1 MADQVDRKM
10 PKDCADSLGDL
21 VVDLVVDFV
30 VDFLVDFVQL
40 CNVTT
45 QRAN

>member
-21 VVDLVVDFV
+21 VVDFVLDFV
-30 VDFLVDFVQL
+30 VDFVQV